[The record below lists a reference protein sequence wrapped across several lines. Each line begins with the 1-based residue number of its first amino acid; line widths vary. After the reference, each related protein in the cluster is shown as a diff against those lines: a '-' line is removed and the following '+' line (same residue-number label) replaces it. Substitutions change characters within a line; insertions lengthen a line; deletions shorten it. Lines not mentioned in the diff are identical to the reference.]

1 MLLLQFVGWLVF
13 SCILMSFIEHQ
24 VHSKLMHKRNY
35 LSSRVRPFKRM
46 LESHAVL
53 HHGTYKIIFRD
64 EPLPP
69 GEDKGIR
76 LNIIEGELE
85 MLPFII
91 IIGLISPLGGATFA
105 GVVALHHFLWNQIHL
120 EMHKPEDRIFG
131 KWPVY
136 KLLARHHLLHHRY
149 PHRNFNVVFPFADF
163 VLGTNAKSKYSDH
176 AEMYRLGLLKR
187 GGEAKL
193 PTIPAENKPTVVAI
207 EAEKK

>member
-1 MLLLQFVGWLVF
+1 MLLLRFLGWVLF

-24 VHSKLMHKRNY
+24 VHSKLMHKRNF
-35 LSSRVRPFKRM
+35 LSSRVKPFKRM
-46 LESHAVL
+46 LDSHAVL

-64 EPLPP
+64 DPLPP

-76 LNIIEGELE
+76 LNIVEGLLE

-105 GVVALHHFLWNQIHL
+105 GVVAIHHFLWNQIHL
-120 EMHKPEDRIFG
+120 EMHKPEERVFG

-149 PHRNFNVVFPFADF
+149 PHRNFNVVFPLADF
-163 VLGTNAKSKYSDH
+163 MLGTHAKSKYSDH

-187 GGEAKL
+187 GGQTKPPAATPPNKQTVAAVEAD
-193 PTIPAENKPTVVAI
+193 
-207 EAEKK
+207 KK